1 MPKIKILGKTPI
13 QQRNIIT
20 KARSWGAI
28 ARDGDYGPV
37 AGKTAVVINTNL
49 GGGKANPALQVA
61 TVDFRAKKNPYTS
74 ILSYSEFMK
83 LTVCPWDSKRQASQA
98 DTAQAVRDIPQAAQA
113 PRIKTVIQK
122 EVVVVVEETEV
133 GVCTQDTLRVKS
145 LDVITQEAVGFVTL
159 GLPFLVDAG
168 VDVTELDGKTYLI
181 NPKKNTAKV
190 VTAKSVAKRAR
201 KDILAGKTESPFA
214 IYAKTFD
221 LLDNVV
227 MEKVVPEDD

>member
-1 MPKIKILGKTPI
+1 MPKIKILSNNAT
-13 QQRNIIT
+13 QQHNVIT
-20 KARSWGAI
+20 KARAWGAA
-28 ARDGDYGPV
+28 ARDSDYGPV
-37 AGKTAVVINTNL
+37 AGKTAVVINTLL
-49 GGGKANPALQVA
+49 GGGKTKPALQISSLGFA
-61 TVDFRAKKNPYTS
+61 PKKKPYTHTF
-74 ILSYSEFMK
+74 SYSEFMN
-83 LTVCPWDSKRQASQA
+83 LDTCPWDASRQASQA